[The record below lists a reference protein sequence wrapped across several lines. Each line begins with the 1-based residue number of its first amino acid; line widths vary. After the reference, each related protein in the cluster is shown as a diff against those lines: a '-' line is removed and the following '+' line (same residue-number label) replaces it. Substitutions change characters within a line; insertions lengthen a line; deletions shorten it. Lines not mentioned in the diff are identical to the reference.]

1 MNGCGV
7 FVSSAS
13 IVLSLVRPRGVSFV
27 LVPPC
32 PGFSFGSRGFGFP
45 FLPFKLSYSDP
56 RRSDG
61 IHPLHRGPSSSVDGD
76 DPVATPDE
84 GPRRV
89 EATNHERHL
98 VVSMGRGTTP
108 SRRRNGKDAK
118 RKEPED
124 VEGEESSENEEP
136 PVCALCLRK
145 EGEAGID
152 AFDNEDLCWFY
163 DPNDETK
170 TIACHDECVL
180 YASGIRRDEG
190 NVGYEQIRDEVRR
203 CARLKCIKCGKATA
217 SVGCVHETC
226 HRSYHYTC
234 LVELATQKV
243 PQATLASDMCA
254 GACTHHMN
262 FFEPHRRCTLGE
274 LLQKPPAWAK
284 RKSEWKQLVVYDRE
298 WMTIDELTQK
308 AEEEWNQRTGDK
320 GNEPQRPGRN
330 NALLWELEEWDA
342 EGTSALE
349 SWAKEVEENWGAKQH
364 GPDAA
369 PGEIAVPEE
378 SLAVDALQPV
388 QPGEAC
394 SFCRRCDEETAE
406 LLGPTGGKL
415 VALWLPAQE
424 KRVVL
429 HEACAC
435 TCSLFV
441 KKAGGMHLAGGNTG
455 RRPRPTDIGN
465 VLATTS
471 SWKCG
476 VCKKGNATIACIG
489 VGSRKC
495 KSYYHLPCV
504 KRLAH
509 KNKAYLGEDLS
520 CACKYHMFLVKDANE
535 GYLYVHNKAGD
546 QTAQPAEDLSSD
558 EEENDSCEKFDAD
571 ELWDMNNAEVAVKR
585 QQSIVNALLSSVLE
599 APLPSF
605 APVLEDPKM
614 VQLLAEGLHKLQEA
628 QITAALAGTENL
640 SCWSEK
646 QKWDEDVDRARD
658 ILGYKA
664 LRPGQRAIINATIAG
679 NDVLVIWPTGG
690 GKSLLFQLPC
700 AMQRAG
706 VTLLLVPLRALASQH
721 VKWLNNHGINTV
733 WLDGFG
739 GDAEAQAKEKEVLED
754 IMSPASG
761 VRCMVATPEKVTRNT
776 TVRVVLKRLARTGRL
791 RRIVFDE
798 CHVLLDWSNSFKPD
812 YAKLAGL
819 RAELGMPPVLA
830 LTAAPVYKDRA
841 LLCRLLGL
849 ESTLEMDGREEI
861 LDPLDGLGENGIP
874 DQKERQ
880 SGLCLEQSKR
890 MEKRWHLFCRS
901 TRRDNLR
908 FEVWP
913 KPADKHALAW
923 QLADYLNLL
932 QKNPETIL
940 GPEEDVD
947 KAGLPRLQDGNEV
960 DGSFSGLVFVSTRKE
975 THEVAKLL
983 AASGMRGVA
992 AYHGRDTASMTGDR
1006 QEKLMKLWQCGKL
1019 PVLVTTPA
1027 LGLGVDKPNVR
1038 FVVHWTMPGS
1048 LRALLQEAGR
1058 AGRDGKPALALLLY
1072 SFSDTQVHEALM
1084 LNELQK
1090 AAAAVVPYI
1099 SSSGSNQRQSMPI
1112 HKPSIAEEYSNRRA
1126 ELLKVVAYAESMT
1139 KCRKRVLENGL
1150 KDGLAPSQK
1159 CVVGCDVCTPRDENN
1174 MVTTK
1179 NVTVAAIAIIK
1190 LLAHT
1195 GALSRS
1201 LLMSVLNGKRVA
1213 EVRPLIPEQDQ
1224 NLFGSMSK
1232 QAGISDFVL
1241 ERIFVRLLLDGILVS
1256 SFQPNPSE
1264 MGTGSTKFAVEMSAA
1279 RRFLA
1284 KYSTGANKYEIS
1296 YWNPYES
1303 DDSDDM
1309 CAVCGDFGELLCCDG
1324 ANCTRAYHLECLKP
1338 KDRPGEELEEEDSLW
1353 LCPVCSSKGEVE
1365 RKTSKDAS
1373 KTGICPNSFM
1383 LENKTTFTCVGKWS
1397 NEETRK
1403 SIRLLP
1409 RYRSYLKNIKDG
1421 TSSWQWNTDGWYRAM
1436 VGCGIDVLDSWVA
1449 VDEHLPT
1456 EVSRSGMKT
1465 RQKRSQSGQG
1475 PGDRDTP
1482 ANGRD
1487 TAFQR
1492 WFLCWWGDASK
1503 SRGVKFLF
1511 FDARFRRMYKAGE
1524 VLKVLEQEA
1533 NNPAAATYPSGNGS
1547 TPGSKKGRG
1556 LAKSIFQ
1563 AAIQAVDHMPDI
1575 CKQLQA
1581 DPELSLLLQEAER
1594 AMNVEAGA
1602 ETNQAQEENLGKFEQ
1617 ERANNIQRN
1626 QGYLNQLMDIALD
1639 TNRGELE
1646 VDTSEYGAKENS
1658 VESDGIFNESD
1669 SELSE
1674 PIHGK
1679 SVKDPLLAQHST
1691 DSLPAKN
1698 VQPIKQQEKNQKSA
1712 NDPVQQNGSSHPHD
1726 GKLFHRT
1733 HALANG
1739 ERAQDKKALGGVISL
1754 SAIAAAPVQ
1763 KASRGGSDHGVAL
1776 KESDLRDV
1784 IEEEYTTRPK
1794 RKTLSGHSSDMP
1806 SKAFV
1811 SKRHRSELPLQTL
1824 HTIEQRAAICEQA
1837 SPNATGTFKVDSKQ
1851 ELRDVALAEAVG
1863 LVLPAQS
1870 MPERLLEHLHQLSFR
1885 QRFLLEEVCSK
1896 AGWEAI
1902 DEIFIK
1908 EWVKLAHAHGLM
1920 EEFEETTL
1928 KSGNL
1933 QADQE
1938 AAVLLNLQTST
1949 SELNDKRRFGMLLL
1963 RRFLEEAVAKHSAI
1977 GKAELRA
1984 LLTSVLDSLKETN
1997 SKTWQNKRLA
2007 DVNEARF
2014 DAMLEGE
2021 DACRLLPAEDD
2032 DGGEDGAALQKL
2044 APCTPEASREMY
2056 SAVYRAG
2063 KLHLVPVLCRTKGC
2077 RAFRKFCCSRFL
2089 FLKIPTNH
2097 PKQVESLLQTPLR
2110 IAGRKFEFVFSKPLD
2125 ETAVYFAT
2133 KGHGIARE
2141 AEFSVEKFR
2150 KWAVPLS
2157 GDKSA
2162 SLAFGKYASRF
2173 ELSFSESDPALLIY
2187 PKEVIFIDDDDTQD
2201 VEDLRVEAR
2210 TDGCG
2215 LMRDDLADEVAS
2227 SLHIGTAPAAVQARW
2242 GGCKGVWLVV
2252 PANEWKYG
2260 EDKRFAIR
2268 TSQVKYTIAQPES
2281 FHITLDVL
2289 MTIGARGSRRAHAPS
2304 VGKLTKQVIPLL
2316 VHRGVSLQTL
2326 LTLQSEA
2333 LADIESRLLGSRG
2346 AVAEELRHADG
2357 ALANEALSMVLAGFD
2372 PVNSAHLR
2380 KMLLRLIE
2388 KRKAAIR
2395 EHRIPLTLAQTALIV
2410 PDPYRVLGP
2419 GEVYLNS
2426 TQRLQKRSTLMHNE
2440 QSHSLLYS
2448 GNPFGPIEG
2457 DVVLFRSPTH
2467 LPEDVVAAKA
2477 VRCPSLRAYEDVLV
2491 VNVVDEVSI
2500 AQRLSG
2506 GDYDGDHAVVIWD
2519 PRIVE
2524 PVHKSSIRKG
2534 GPVLVSEEEMLEI
2547 ASSGRDRALHNGEG
2561 GDDDFV
2567 LDNKTAKELVLR
2579 DSRPSQPSVLEVGGR
2594 AAACTLHCVK
2604 HLWTRQNVGEID
2616 ILHRIGADRFG
2627 PSSKVARELALK
2639 ARMALDAAKHGGDA
2653 KAPTDLRTMLFQ
2665 GPRPH
2670 FLQKRTSGGKEKVSK
2685 NPDKFY
2691 HSRSALGQMFDQL
2704 QQGSQRTEMIPWVTG
2719 TEQGVDADA
2728 NARELSKDGLE
2739 QDLLVPGHE
2748 SFLPLARRLKASF
2761 YSAYQS
2767 LLKEI
2772 PAGEYRLEKHQR
2784 LRSEAWCEARDA
2796 SREEFRRCVHS
2807 LQESLQLASA
2817 CYRVGVVSSSS
2828 PSTRAHAKREE
2839 SGMDGAEHLFHWA
2852 VAGEFL
2858 QRIKADAVAYREKG
2872 TISHSVTRLR

>member
-1 MNGCGV
+1 M
-7 FVSSAS
+7 
-13 IVLSLVRPRGVSFV
+13 
-27 LVPPC
+27 
-32 PGFSFGSRGFGFP
+32 
-45 FLPFKLSYSDP
+45 
-56 RRSDG
+56 
-61 IHPLHRGPSSSVDGD
+61 
-76 DPVATPDE
+76 T
-84 GPRRV
+84 
-89 EATNHERHL
+89 
-98 VVSMGRGTTP
+98 
-108 SRRRNGKDAK
+108 SRRRKAYEGK
-118 RKEPED
+118 RK
-124 VEGEESSENEEP
+124 VEGRKDESNGRIEEEAESSENEEP
-136 PVCALCLRK
+136 PTCALCLRK
-145 EGEAGID
+145 EGEAGIE

-170 TIACHDECVL
+170 AIACHDECVL
-180 YASGIRRDEG
+180 YASGIRRDKG

-243 PQATLASDMCA
+243 PRATLASDMCA

-274 LLQKPPAWAK
+274 LLQKPPTWAK

-308 AEEEWNQRTGDK
+308 AEEEWNQRTGGK
-320 GNEPQRPGRN
+320 GNETQRPGRSN
-330 NALLWELEEWDA
+330 PLPWELEEWDS
-342 EGTSALE
+342 EGASALE
-349 SWAKEVEENWGAKQH
+349 SWAKDVEENWDLKER
-364 GPDAA
+364 GPEAA
-369 PGEIAVPEE
+369 RGEVAVPEE

-388 QPGEAC
+388 QPGEVC
-394 SFCRRCDEETAE
+394 SFCRRCDKETAE
-406 LLGPTGGKL
+406 ILGPTAGNL

-441 KKAGGMHLAGGNTG
+441 KKAGGMHLAVGDTG

-509 KNKAYLGEDLS
+509 RNKAYLGEDLS

-535 GYLYVHNKAGD
+535 GYLYVHNKAAD
-546 QTAQPAEDLSSD
+546 ENIEHAENQSSD
-558 EEENDSCEKFDAD
+558 EEEDDSCEKFDDD
-571 ELWDMNNAEVAVKR
+571 ELWDMNNADVIVKR

-605 APVLEDPKM
+605 SPVLEDPKM
-614 VQLLAEGLHKLQEA
+614 VQLLAEGLQKLQEA

-640 SCWSEK
+640 SCWNEK
-646 QKWDEDVDRARD
+646 QKWDDDVDRARD
-658 ILGYKA
+658 ILGYSA

-721 VKWLNNHGINTV
+721 VKWLNKHGINTV

-776 TVRVVLKRLARTGRL
+776 TVRVVLKRLGRIGRL

-841 LLCRLLGL
+841 LLCKLLGL
-849 ESTLEMDGREEI
+849 ESTLEMNGTEEV
-861 LDPLDGLGENGIP
+861 LDSLDGLEENGIA
-874 DQKERQ
+874 DQKLGQ

-940 GPEEDVD
+940 GAEDDVN
-947 KAGLPRLQDGNEV
+947 KADLPVFQDADEV
-960 DGSFSGLVFVSTRKE
+960 DRSFSGLVFVSTRKE

-1038 FVVHWTMPGS
+1038 FVVHWSMPGS

-1072 SFSDTQVHEALM
+1072 SFSDTQVHEALI

-1090 AAAAVVPYI
+1090 AAAAVVPFI
-1099 SSSGSNQRQSMPI
+1099 SSSGNNQRQSLPC
-1112 HKPSIAEEYSNRRA
+1112 HKPSVAEEYSNRRT
-1126 ELLKVVAYAESMT
+1126 ELLKVVAYAENMT

-1201 LLMSVLNGKRVA
+1201 LLMSVLNGKRVT

-1224 NLFGSMSK
+1224 NLLGSMSK

-1241 ERIFVRLLLDGILVS
+1241 ERIFVGLLLDGVLVS

-1264 MGTGSTKFAVEMSAA
+1264 MGTGSTKFAVEMNTA

-1284 KYSTGANKYEIS
+1284 KYSSGANKYEIS

-1324 ANCTRAYHLECLKP
+1324 ANCTRAYHLDCLQA
-1338 KDRPGEELEEEDSLW
+1338 KDRPKEELDGEDSLW
-1353 LCPVCSSKGEVE
+1353 LCPVCSSKGAVE
-1365 RKTSKDAS
+1365 RKTLKDTSKI
-1373 KTGICPNSFM
+1373 GICPNSFM
-1383 LENKTTFTCVGKWS
+1383 LENRTTFGCVGRWS
-1397 NEETRK
+1397 REETRK
-1403 SIRLLP
+1403 IIRSLP
-1409 RYRSYLKNIKDG
+1409 HYRSYLKNIKDG
-1421 TSSWQWNTDGWYRAM
+1421 TSSWQWNADGWYKAL
-1436 VGCGIDVLDSWVA
+1436 VGCGINVLETWVA
-1449 VDEHLPT
+1449 VDEQLPT
-1456 EVSRSGMKT
+1456 EVPRSGVKT
-1465 RQKRSQSGQG
+1465 RQKRNHSGPRPG
-1475 PGDRDTP
+1475 PEDTSV
-1482 ANGRD
+1482 NGRD
-1487 TAFQR
+1487 TPSQR
-1492 WFLCWWGDASK
+1492 WFLCWWGEASR

-1511 FDARFRRMYKAGE
+1511 FDARLRRMYKARE
-1524 VLKVLEQEA
+1524 LLKVLEQEA
-1533 NNPAAATYPSGNGS
+1533 DNPAVATYPSGNRSTLGS
-1547 TPGSKKGRG
+1547 QKGRV

-1563 AAIQAVDHMPDI
+1563 ATIQAVDHMPDI
-1575 CKQLQA
+1575 CRQLQA
-1581 DPELSLLLQEAER
+1581 DPEISLLLQEAER
-1594 AMNVEAGA
+1594 AKDLEERA
-1602 ETNQAQEENLGKFEQ
+1602 EMNQAQEEKLGKFEQ
-1617 ERANNIQRN
+1617 ERAKNIQRN
-1626 QGYLNQLMDIALD
+1626 QGYLNQLMDGALD

-1646 VDTSEYGAKENS
+1646 PDTSRYRAKGNS
-1658 VESDGIFNESD
+1658 VESDRTFNESD
-1669 SELSE
+1669 GQISD
-1674 PIHGK
+1674 PIHRK
-1679 SVKDPLLAQHST
+1679 AVKDPVLEQHSAG
-1691 DSLPAKN
+1691 SLPAKSA
-1698 VQPIKQQEKNQKSA
+1698 QPIRQQERNHKSA
-1712 NDPVQQNGSSHPHD
+1712 IDHVQQNGSSHPQN
-1726 GKLFHRT
+1726 GKHLHGK
-1733 HALANG
+1733 HVLANG
-1739 ERAQDKKALGGVISL
+1739 EGAQDRTVFGDVISV
-1754 SAIAAAPVQ
+1754 SAVATSPLQ
-1763 KASRGGSDHGVAL
+1763 KASKRVSDHGVAL
-1776 KESDLRDV
+1776 TESDLRDV
-1784 IEEEYTTRPK
+1784 IEDEYATRPK
-1794 RKTLSGHSSDMP
+1794 RKAVSGHLSDMP
-1806 SKAFV
+1806 SKVFL
-1811 SKRHRSELPLQTL
+1811 SKRHRSELPLQAL
-1824 HTIEQRAAICEQA
+1824 HPIEQKTAVCVQA
-1837 SPNATGTFKVDSKQ
+1837 SPDATGTFKVDSQQ

-1863 LVLPAQS
+1863 LVLPAQG
-1870 MPERLLEHLHQLSFR
+1870 MPERLLEHLHLLSFR

-1902 DEIFIK
+1902 DGVFIQ
-1908 EWVKLAHAHGLM
+1908 EWVKLAQAHDLM

-1933 QADQE
+1933 QAIEE
-1938 AAVLLNLQTST
+1938 AAILPNLQTST
-1949 SELNDKRRFGMLLL
+1949 FESNDKRRFGMLLL

-1977 GKAELRA
+1977 GKAELRV
-1984 LLTSVLDSLKETN
+1984 LLTSVLDTLKESN
-1997 SKTWQNKRLA
+1997 SKTWQNKRFA
-2007 DVNEARF
+2007 DVDEARF

-2021 DACRLLPAEDD
+2021 DACRLLPAGDD
-2032 DGGEDGAALQKL
+2032 DCQEDGTAFQRL

-2077 RAFRKFCCSRFL
+2077 RAFRKFGCSRFL
-2089 FLKIPTNH
+2089 FLKIPTKH

-2133 KGHGIARE
+2133 EGHGIAHE
-2141 AEFSVEKFR
+2141 AKFSVEKFR
-2150 KWAVPLS
+2150 KWAVPLP
-2157 GDKSA
+2157 GEKSS

-2173 ELSFSESDPALLIY
+2173 ELSFSESDPASLIY

-2201 VEDLRVEAR
+2201 VEEFRVEAR

-2227 SLHIGTAPAAVQARW
+2227 SLQIGTAPAAVQARW
-2242 GGCKGVWLVV
+2242 GGSKGVWLVV
-2252 PANEWKYG
+2252 PANEWRYG

-2268 TSQVKYTIAQPES
+2268 ASQVKYTVAKPES

-2304 VGKLTKQVIPLL
+2304 LGRLTKQVIPLL

-2326 LTLQSEA
+2326 LILQSEA

-2372 PVNSAHLR
+2372 PVNSVHLR

-2388 KRKAAIR
+2388 KRKVAIR

-2440 QSHSLLYS
+2440 QPHSVLYS

-2467 LPEDVVAAKA
+2467 LPEDVVAATA

-2524 PVHKSSIRKG
+2524 PVHESSKRRG
-2534 GPVLVSEEEMLEI
+2534 SPALVSEEEMLEI
-2547 ASSGRDRALHNGEG
+2547 ASSGRDRALCDGEG

-2567 LDNKTAKELVLR
+2567 LDNKTGKELVLR
-2579 DSRPSQPSVLEVGGR
+2579 DSRPLQPSVAEVGGI

-2627 PSSKVARELALK
+2627 PSSTVARQLALK

-2653 KAPTDLRTMLFQ
+2653 KAPTGLRTMLFQ
-2665 GPRPH
+2665 GARPH
-2670 FLQKRTSGGKEKVSK
+2670 FLQKRTSGGKEKASK
-2685 NPDKFY
+2685 NSAKIY

-2704 QQGSQRTEMIPWVTG
+2704 QQGTQKTEMVSWVTG
-2719 TEQGVDADA
+2719 TEQGTDADA
-2728 NARELSKDGLE
+2728 SAQELSKDGLE
-2739 QDLLVPGHE
+2739 QDLLVPGHD

-2761 YSAYQS
+2761 YSTYQS

-2817 CYRVGVVSSSS
+2817 CYRVGVLPSSP
-2828 PSTRAHAKREE
+2828 PSTRAHAKRED